1 MEEEI
6 SIETIQQLRIAR
18 MHTIGRVKRVED
30 SKWDFQPKGF
40 NNNIRWH
47 AGHIFI
53 TIEDFIRQG
62 IPSYEPV
69 HPEWIALFDDG
80 TSPAQWEEKDVP
92 SGPELLAALREQFDW
107 VIPFIEG
114 KLEQEMDEPLV
125 IGNDVL
131 KVYSMEGL
139 IQFLAWHEGIHA
151 GTIDSLSKL
160 EI

>member
-1 MEEEI
+1 MEGI
-6 SIETIQQLRIAR
+6 SIETIQQLRISR

-62 IPSYEPV
+62 IPSYEPI
-69 HPEWIALFDDG
+69 HPEWIDLFDDG
-80 TSPAQWEEKDVP
+80 TSPAQWGDDVP
-92 SGPELLAALREQFDW
+92 SGDELLAALRGQLDR
-107 VIPFIEG
+107 VIPFIED
-114 KLEQEMDEPLV
+114 KLDQDMAEPLQ

-139 IQFLAWHEGIHA
+139 IQFLSWHEGIHA
-151 GTIDSLSKL
+151 GAIDSLNKL